1 MKIWMKRFVNF
12 LVLHDVLTFGRFKLK
27 SGRISPYYFN
37 LRKIGDGEALSTL
50 AAYYTRKIVED
61 IGIDAFDTLFGPSYA
76 GIPLVVGIANELW
89 KKHKTKKRYA
99 FDRKEKKIYG
109 DSKDRIIAGGSIA
122 NGDRI
127 LIIDDVVTTA
137 DTKVECERKLK
148 SLGLGLHFVGVLV
161 AFDRLEVNEKEN
173 YAGRVLA
180 REKLKLFSILDAP
193 STFAYL
199 SNRKICGKVYVTE
212 PMYKMF
218 QEYFKKYGLQ
228 MNEEMIP

>member
-27 SGRISPYYFN
+27 SDRISPYYFN
-37 LRKIGDGEALSTL
+37 LRKIGDGEAMSTL

-61 IGIDAFDTLFGPSYA
+61 LGIDAFDTLFGPSYA

-89 KKHKTKKRYA
+89 KKHKTKKKYA
-99 FDRKEKKIYG
+99 FDRKERKMYG
-109 DSKDRIIAGGSIA
+109 DPKDQIIAGGSITE
-122 NGDRI
+122 GDRV

-137 DTKVECERKLK
+137 DTKIECKRKLE

-173 YAGRVLA
+173 YAGSLLA
-180 REKLKLFSILDAP
+180 QEGLQLFSILDAP

-199 SNRKICGKVYVTE
+199 FNRKICGKIYVTE
-212 PMYKMF
+212 PIYKTF
-218 QEYFKKYGLQ
+218 QEYFEKYGLQ
-228 MNEEMIP
+228 MTNE